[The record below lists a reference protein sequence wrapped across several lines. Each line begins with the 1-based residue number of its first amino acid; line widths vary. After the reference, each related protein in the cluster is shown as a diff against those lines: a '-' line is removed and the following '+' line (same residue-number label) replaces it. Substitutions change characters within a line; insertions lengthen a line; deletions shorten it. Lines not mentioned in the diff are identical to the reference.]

1 MERSVV
7 NDNINLYFITYLVC
21 LLDFVGGKSMIT
33 VTEKQWFEIGDGF
46 KSITPLTKLRQVAQ
60 QAIVKDGTMKML
72 TEGIDFIVSDKEA
85 E

>member
-1 MERSVV
+1 
-7 NDNINLYFITYLVC
+7 
-21 LLDFVGGKSMIT
+21 MIT

-72 TEGIDFIVSDKEA
+72 TEGIDFVVSDKES